1 MKPNFDLV
9 WHEATTIPEF
19 QACTQKDWRELAKQG
34 QINKFSKI
42 KKFVDVEKIKS
53 ISKNKTKSSLQNMP
67 IVVKFSNENYQIL
80 GDIST
85 IQESLKINNDIDVWI
100 VDISN
105 CAFLIQPI
113 YCAD

>member
-19 QACTQKDWRELAKQG
+19 QAYTQKDWKELAKQG

-42 KKFVDVEKIKS
+42 KKFVNVEKIKS
-53 ISKNKTKSSLQNMP
+53 IPKNKTKSSLQNMP
-67 IVVKFSNENYQIL
+67 IIVKFSNENYQIL
-80 GDIST
+80 GDMSA
-85 IQESLKINNDIDVWI
+85 IQESLGKNNNIDVWI

-105 CAFLIQPI
+105 CAFLIQPSH
-113 YCAD
+113 CAN